1 MDGPRASAPRRLRTP
16 DDRPDGTA
24 RRRAGAPPPGPRRA
38 ARKARRTP
46 GVALAALAALLGAGP
61 PDAADAADGGMLPV
75 PAVTLYPGDEITRA
89 VLAEKFF
96 YFDPDRPLP
105 VVEDAGRLLG
115 KVARRTLVA
124 GKPVPRHGVGEPD
137 LVVRGRPVEARFRRP
152 GLVLSTT
159 LVPLADGGAG
169 EWVRARN
176 PQTGRVVDGLVSRDG
191 TLVVSPR
198 AGAGGRRTAPAG
210 GESRP

>member
-1 MDGPRASAPRRLRTP
+1 
-16 DDRPDGTA
+16 
-24 RRRAGAPPPGPRRA
+24 
-38 ARKARRTP
+38 
-46 GVALAALAALLGAGP
+46 
-61 PDAADAADGGMLPV
+61 MLPV

-89 VLAEKFF
+89 TLSEKFF

-105 VVEDAGRLLG
+105 VVEDPRRLLG

-124 GKPVPRHGVGEPD
+124 GKPVPRHGIAEPD
-137 LVVRGRPVEARFRRP
+137 LVARGRPVEARFRRP

-159 LVPLADGGAG
+159 VVPLADGAAG

-176 PQTGRVVDGLVSRDG
+176 PQTGRVVEGVVTRAG

-198 AGAGGRRTAPAG
+198 RGADGGHAAPADG
-210 GESRP
+210 DPRP